1 MLVGAPES
9 AAEGLLVRRIYIHAS
24 DRTVAISKAARRQHN
39 TTAVKSLFLF
49 SSGLTAFPCCY
60 EEDKQTFPR
69 ESREFYC
76 RRGDVLV
83 CSTRRL
89 NTERKRDD

>member
-89 NTERKRDD
+89 NTERER